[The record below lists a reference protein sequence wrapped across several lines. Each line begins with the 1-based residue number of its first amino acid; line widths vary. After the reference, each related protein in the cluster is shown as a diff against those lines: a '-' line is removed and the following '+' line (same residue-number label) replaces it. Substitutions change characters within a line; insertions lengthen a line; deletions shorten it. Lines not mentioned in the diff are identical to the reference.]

1 MFRERLPSGLLTN
14 PGATA
19 ILVMQIPLE
28 HRFRSGYS
36 VFAVGALSLAMMI
49 LFQAFGLE
57 SIASANSRDE
67 FPGRRQGGGT
77 HWVSPIGEAE

>member
-1 MFRERLPSGLLTN
+1 M
-14 PGATA
+14 
-19 ILVMQIPLE
+19 V
-28 HRFRSGYS
+28 
-36 VFAVGALSLAMMI
+36 

-77 HWVSPIGEAE
+77 HWVSPIDVAE

>member
-1 MFRERLPSGLLTN
+1 MQTSRE
-14 PGATA
+14 
-19 ILVMQIPLE
+19 Q
-28 HRFRSGYS
+28 RFRSGYS
-36 VFAVGALSLAMMI
+36 VFALGALSLTMMV

-77 HWVSPIGEAE
+77 HWVSPIGVAE

>member
-1 MFRERLPSGLLTN
+1 
-14 PGATA
+14 
-19 ILVMQIPLE
+19 MQTPLD
-28 HRFRSGYS
+28 HSFRSGYS
-36 VFAVGALSLAMMI
+36 ILAIGLLSLAAMI

-77 HWVSPIGEAE
+77 HWVSPINSAGL

>member
-1 MFRERLPSGLLTN
+1 
-14 PGATA
+14 
-19 ILVMQIPLE
+19 MQTPLE
-28 HRFRSGYS
+28 QTFRSGYS
-36 VFAVGALSLAMMI
+36 IFAVGLLSLTAMV

-77 HWVSPIGEAE
+77 HWVTPLNPAAFQAAEE